1 MDDHEFCL
9 RLKIEVTEL
18 ELWIREGWLAP
29 QIAEHQRR
37 FRDADLACARLIL
50 DLTHGMGVNEAGVD
64 IVMDLVDQLHGMRGA
79 MRDIIT
85 VVSGDDVALQ
95 QRLVA
100 ALDKLHTIWRM

>member
-1 MDDHEFCL
+1 M
-9 RLKIEVTEL
+9 
-18 ELWIREGWLAP
+18 P
-29 QIAEHQRR
+29 
-37 FRDADLACARLIL
+37 DLARARLIL

-79 MRDIIT
+79 MRDIVT
-85 VVSGDDVALQ
+85 VVSGEDVAVQ